1 MAYPAAP
8 QQYAAPLLTPRVI
21 TPVSIEFQRMATE
34 LLRELQVTAE
44 PEVQPLIAS
53 TLWHLQFQPSVAQLN
68 LLRPPPEPDQVL
80 LGLFTA
86 PPPTITIF
94 ENNIRLVASKEGQEL
109 RERVRDV
116 IIHELQHRFGLNHT
130 ADRAAAWLSPG
141 FDVPG
146 GG

>member
-1 MAYPAAP
+1 MAYQIAP
-8 QQYAAPLLTPRVI
+8 QRVAAPLLTPQAVG
-21 TPVSIEFQRMATE
+21 PVSEEFQHTARAV
-34 LLRELQVTAE
+34 LHELQVTAE

-53 TLWHLQFQPSVAQLN
+53 TIWRFQFQPMQQQLN

-86 PPPTITIF
+86 PPPTVSIF
-94 ENNIRLVASKEGQEL
+94 ESNIRLVASKEGQGL
-109 RERVRDV
+109 REKVREV

-141 FDVPG
+141 FGVPG
-146 GG
+146 EG